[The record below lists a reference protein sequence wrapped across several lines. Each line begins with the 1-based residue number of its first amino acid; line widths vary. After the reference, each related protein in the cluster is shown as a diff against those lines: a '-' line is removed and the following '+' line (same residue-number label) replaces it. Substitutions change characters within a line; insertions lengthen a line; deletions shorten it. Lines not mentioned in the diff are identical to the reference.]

1 MSINE
6 VEFKKM
12 EGELLTICDAIT
24 SNERQVESIKSL
36 MRNCIWHYRQRL
48 DIGEVSGYL
57 TTDVPCGTTTC
68 GGVNLTT
75 GTSLKGKKGVDYHN
89 TK

>member
-48 DIGEVSGYL
+48 DIGEVSNGYS
-57 TTDVPCGTTTC
+57 TTYVPCNGTSIGNSLTKK
-68 GGVNLTT
+68 GKGYNLTNNPDK
-75 GTSLKGKKGVDYHN
+75 S
-89 TK
+89 